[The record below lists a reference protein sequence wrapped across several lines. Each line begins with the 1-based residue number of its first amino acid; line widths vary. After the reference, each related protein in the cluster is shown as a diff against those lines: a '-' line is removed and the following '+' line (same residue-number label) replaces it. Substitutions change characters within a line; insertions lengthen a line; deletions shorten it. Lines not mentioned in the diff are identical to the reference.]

1 MFVRIRRLPLDM
13 DLPILRPPEDG
24 IFPQGLQDRTD
35 KNMIGPISRQLF
47 RSGFVRER

>member
-13 DLPILRPPEDG
+13 DLPILRPPEDA
-24 IFPQGLQDRTD
+24 IFPQGLQDGSHE
-35 KNMIGPISRQLF
+35 NMIWPISRQLF